1 MSKSSDNNSIKMVET
16 DNQRND
22 DRDRDTDSGS
32 CVANTGLFLTFHSLC
47 ILSNVRRN
55 RTQIKTKYLNCQ
67 ETSGPNCGAKHYCNL
82 QRLLSLAMSVFNCN
96 LY

>member
-32 CVANTGLFLTFHSLC
+32 CVANTKIFLTFHSLC

-55 RTQIKTKYLNCQ
+55 RAQIKAKNLIIEGLYLYV
-67 ETSGPNCGAKHYCNL
+67 SIKH
-82 QRLLSLAMSVFNCN
+82 SLYIQLAVK
-96 LY
+96 L